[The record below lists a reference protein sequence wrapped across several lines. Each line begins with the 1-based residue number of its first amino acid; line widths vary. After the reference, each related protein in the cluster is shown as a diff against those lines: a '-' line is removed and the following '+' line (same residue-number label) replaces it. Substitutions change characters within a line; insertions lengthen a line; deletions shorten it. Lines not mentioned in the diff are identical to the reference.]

1 MTGRSDRLAWA
12 VAVGLLAI
20 VALAGGLI
28 AESWREDAQRAPA
41 PKAQFFV
48 VALA

>member
-12 VAVGLLAI
+12 VAVGLLAC
-20 VALAGGLI
+20 VALVGGLI
-28 AESWREDAQRAPA
+28 VEGWSEEGHRGPA
-41 PKAQFFV
+41 PGTQFFV

>member
-12 VAVGLLAI
+12 VAVGLLACL
-20 VALAGGLI
+20 ALAGGLI
-28 AESWREDAQRAPA
+28 VERGSEQSQRAPA
-41 PKAQFFV
+41 PSTQFFV